1 MQAVAG
7 GRGRCGEGCRR
18 LLEVIMMKPLTSHL
32 YQWKW
37 KSTKSRLDRS
47 LSSFWH
53 RSVPHFRDV
62 FFCVR
67 ANSGL
72 ILKGIGTFQQKC
84 MTDQK
89 YDLILFV

>member
-1 MQAVAG
+1 MQAAAG

-62 FFCVR
+62 FFLR
-67 ANSGL
+67 ASKQWVDSKRDRHFSTEVHDGPK
-72 ILKGIGTFQQKC
+72 I
-84 MTDQK
+84 
-89 YDLILFV
+89 

>member
-1 MQAVAG
+1 MQAAAG

-53 RSVPHFRDV
+53 RSVPHFRDA
-62 FFCVR
+62 FFLR
-67 ANSGL
+67 ASKQWVDSKRDRRFSTEVHDGPK
-72 ILKGIGTFQQKC
+72 I
-84 MTDQK
+84 
-89 YDLILFV
+89 